1 MNLRTDGFED
11 IEMNPSQLCRALNIP
26 LIDLEPFILS
36 TMKREYLPTIN
47 EFYRWL
53 TELINNNTEEEL
65 LQREDV
71 SMVMLLNLIN
81 DTQVV
86 GHIPRDVSTKIH
98 NFVERELNKIVE
110 E

>member
-11 IEMNPSQLCRALNIP
+11 IEMNPSQLCRALDIP

-36 TMKREYLPTIN
+36 TMKGEYLSTIN

-53 TELINNNTEEEL
+53 TELINNNTEDEL

-71 SMVMLLNLIN
+71 SMVMLLNLVN
-81 DTQVV
+81 DTQVAE
-86 GHIPRDVSTKIH
+86 HIPKDAFDKIH
-98 NFVERELNKIVE
+98 NFVERELDKIVE